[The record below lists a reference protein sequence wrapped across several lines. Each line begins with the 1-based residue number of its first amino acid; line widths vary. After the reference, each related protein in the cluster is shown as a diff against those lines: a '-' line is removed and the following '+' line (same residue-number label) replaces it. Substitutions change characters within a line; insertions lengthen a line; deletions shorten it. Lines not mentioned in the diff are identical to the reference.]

1 MWNFHPTLETD
12 LKPPIAWAVSAC
24 PIKNSLLEH
33 WHLENMSGYE
43 LVKLSEITIFLYL
56 CSNFHLDGGYFE
68 FLVHVVWNN
77 YPND

>member
-12 LKPPIAWAVSAC
+12 LKPPKAWAVSAY
-24 PIKNSLLEH
+24 PIRNSLLEH
-33 WHLENMSGYE
+33 WQLEKMSGYE
-43 LVKLSEITIFLYL
+43 LVKLSEITIFL

-68 FLVHVVWNN
+68 VLVHVVWNN

>member
-1 MWNFHPTLETD
+1 
-12 LKPPIAWAVSAC
+12 
-24 PIKNSLLEH
+24 
-33 WHLENMSGYE
+33 MSGYE

-68 FLVHVVWNN
+68 VLVHVVWNN